1 MKANY
6 VRVLPPSKERK
17 VMNAKRIGI
26 SLVLSMMLSA
36 GIAVAEDDITLQ
48 KSVIDTLR
56 YAPRLEMIKHNREAV
71 GHDLDKS
78 KGRWYPK
85 LDVRGGY
92 GSDSYN
98 SKLNS
103 DTDGDWDSRGELSA
117 ILSQRLYDGG
127 EASSQIRLDERRAAS
142 LDYRVFDNA
151 ESLALDAVIAN
162 MEVYRQRE
170 LLFLAEE
177 NAKAHRDIL
186 SSLKERE
193 QAGAGS
199 VADVTQT
206 QARLSMAQA
215 SIEKTRSALQAALNE
230 YQRLTGVLPG
240 KIAMTPYPQN
250 LIPTS
255 LDEMTAQAVGNNP
268 KINAAGEDVNA
279 EVERINI
286 AKANYHPYVYA
297 ELSSSYSDGVENQDY
312 WERTDAAMVRFN
324 WNLFNGGS
332 DVAGHKATKARKRQA
347 EADKY
352 DLTLAVESETKTT
365 WAQYMSSLN
374 EVKEY
379 TAAVQYNRDTKEI
392 YLEQFGVAQR
402 SLLDVLDSENEVF
415 QSSSQLVTSS
425 VNEQIAAYKLMALS
439 GNLITALGV
448 DPALYKD
455 PAAQAE

>member
-1 MKANY
+1 
-6 VRVLPPSKERK
+6 
-17 VMNAKRIGI
+17 MNAKK
-26 SLVLSMMLSA
+26 LSFALALSVMLSA
-36 GIAVAEDDITLQ
+36 GVALAEDDITLQ

-85 LDVRGGY
+85 LDIRGGY

-98 SKLNS
+98 SERN
-103 DTDGDWDSRGELSA
+103 TGNDGDWDSRGELSA
-117 ILSQRLYDGG
+117 ILSQRIYDGG
-127 EASSQIRLDERRAAS
+127 EGFSQIRLDERRAAS

-162 MEVYRQRE
+162 MEVFRQRE

-186 SSLKERE
+186 SSLQERE
-193 QAGAGS
+193 EAGAGS
-199 VADVTQT
+199 VADVKQT

-215 SIEKTRSALQAALNE
+215 SIEKTRTALQAALNE

-240 KIAMTPYPQN
+240 KIDMASYPQN
-250 LIPTS
+250 LIPAS

-279 EVERINI
+279 ETERVNI

-297 ELSSSYSDGVENQDY
+297 ELSSSYSDGVEDQEN

-332 DVAGHKATKARKRQA
+332 DVAAHKATKARKRQA
-347 EADKY
+347 QADKY
-352 DLTLAVESETKTT
+352 DLTLAVENETKTT
-365 WAQYMSSLN
+365 WAQYKSSLN

-379 TAAVQYNRDTKEI
+379 TEAVQYNRDTKEI

-425 VNEQIAAYKLMALS
+425 VNEQIAAYKLLALS

-455 PAAQAE
+455 PAAQIEE

>member
-1 MKANY
+1 
-6 VRVLPPSKERK
+6 
-17 VMNAKRIGI
+17 MNAKKL
-26 SLVLSMMLSA
+26 SLALVLSVMLSA
-36 GIAVAEDDITLQ
+36 GVAVAENDITLQ

-56 YAPRLEMIKHNREAV
+56 YAPRLGMIKHNREAV

-85 LDVRGGY
+85 LDIRGGV

-98 SKLNS
+98 AER
-103 DTDGDWDSRGELSA
+103 DVPDEGDWMNRGEISA

-142 LDYRVFDNA
+142 LDHRVFDNA

-162 MEVYRQRE
+162 LEVYRQRE

-193 QAGAGS
+193 EAGAGS

-206 QARLSMAQA
+206 QGRLSMAQA

-240 KIAMTPYPQN
+240 KIAVDPYPQD
-250 LIPTS
+250 LIPAS
-255 LDEMTAQAVGNNP
+255 LDDMTAQAIGNNP

-279 EVERINI
+279 EAERINI
-286 AKANYHPYVYA
+286 AKANYHPYVYL
-297 ELSSSYSDGVENQDY
+297 ELSSSYSDGVENQET

-352 DLTLAVESETKTT
+352 DLTLAVENETKTT
-365 WAQYMSSLN
+365 WAQYKSSLN

-379 TAAVQYNRDTKEI
+379 TSAVQYNRDTKEI

-439 GNLITALGV
+439 GNLISALGV

>member
-1 MKANY
+1 
-6 VRVLPPSKERK
+6 
-17 VMNAKRIGI
+17 MNAKK
-26 SLVLSMMLSA
+26 LSFALALSVMLSA
-36 GIAVAEDDITLQ
+36 GVALAEDGITLQ

-85 LDVRGGY
+85 LDIRGGY

-98 SKLNS
+98 SERN
-103 DTDGDWDSRGELSA
+103 TGNDGDWEPRGELSA

-127 EASSQIRLDERRAAS
+127 EGFSQIRLDERRAAS

-186 SSLKERE
+186 SSLQERE

-199 VADVTQT
+199 VADVKQT

-215 SIEKTRSALQAALNE
+215 SIEKTRTALQAALNE

-240 KIAMTPYPQN
+240 KIDMAPYPQN
-250 LIPTS
+250 LIPAT
-255 LDEMTAQAVGNNP
+255 LDEMTAQAIGNNP

-279 EVERINI
+279 ETERINI

-297 ELSSSYSDGVENQDY
+297 ELSSSYSDGVEDQEN

-332 DVAGHKATKARKRQA
+332 DVAAHKATKARKRQA
-347 EADKY
+347 QADKY
-352 DLTLAVESETKTT
+352 DLTLAVENETKTT
-365 WAQYMSSLN
+365 WAQYKSTLN

-379 TAAVQYNRDTKEI
+379 TEAVQYNRDTKGI

-425 VNEQIAAYKLMALS
+425 VNEQIAAYKLLALS

-455 PAAQAE
+455 PAAQIEE

>member
-1 MKANY
+1 
-6 VRVLPPSKERK
+6 
-17 VMNAKRIGI
+17 MNAKKLSIT
-26 SLVLSMMLSA
+26 LVLSVMLSA
-36 GIAVAEDDITLQ
+36 GVALAEDSITVQ

-85 LDVRGGY
+85 LDIRGGY
-92 GSDSYN
+92 GTDSYDLEN
-98 SKLNS
+98 NPGDS
-103 DTDGDWDSRGELSA
+103 DWDSRSEVSA

-127 EASSQIRLDERRAAS
+127 EGFSQIRLDERRAAS

-186 SSLKERE
+186 GSLQERE
-193 QAGAGS
+193 EAGAGS
-199 VADVTQT
+199 VADVKQT
-206 QARLSMAQA
+206 QARLAMAQA
-215 SIEKTRSALQAALNE
+215 SIEKTRTALQAALNE

-240 KIAMTPYPQN
+240 KIAMAPYPQN
-250 LIPTS
+250 LIPAS
-255 LDEMTAQAVGNNP
+255 LDEMTAQAIGNNP

-279 EVERINI
+279 ETERINI

-297 ELSSSYSDGVENQDY
+297 ELSSSYSEGVENQDY
-312 WERTDAAMVRFN
+312 WERTDAAMIRFN

-332 DVAGHKATKARKRQA
+332 DVAAHKATKARKRQA
-347 EADKY
+347 QADKY
-352 DLTLAVESETKTT
+352 DLTLAVENETKTT
-365 WAQYMSSLN
+365 WAQYKSSLS

-379 TAAVQYNRDTKEI
+379 TQAVQYNRDTKGI

-425 VNEQIAAYKLMALS
+425 VNEQIAAYKLLALS

-455 PAAQAE
+455 PAAQIEE

>member
-1 MKANY
+1 
-6 VRVLPPSKERK
+6 
-17 VMNAKRIGI
+17 MNAKKMGLT
-26 SLVLSMMLSA
+26 LVLSVMLSA
-36 GIAVAEDDITLQ
+36 GVAVAEDDITLQ

-85 LDVRGGY
+85 LDIRGGY

-98 SKLNS
+98 SKLN
-103 DTDGDWDSRGELSA
+103 TGNDGNWDSRGELSA

-162 MEVYRQRE
+162 MEVFRQRE

-186 SSLKERE
+186 GSLQERE
-193 QAGAGS
+193 EGGAGS
-199 VADVTQT
+199 VADVKQT
-206 QARLSMAQA
+206 QGRLSMAQA
-215 SIEKTRSALQAALNE
+215 SIEKTRTALQAALNE

-240 KIAMTPYPQN
+240 KIAMDPYPQN
-250 LIPTS
+250 LIPAS
-255 LDEMTAQAVGNNP
+255 LDEMTAQAIGNNP

-279 EVERINI
+279 EAERVNI
-286 AKANYHPYVYA
+286 AKANYHPYVYF
-297 ELSSSYSDGVENQDY
+297 ELSSSYSDGVQDQEY
-312 WERTDAAMVRFN
+312 WDRTDAAMVRFN

-347 EADKY
+347 EADKF
-352 DLTLAVESETKTT
+352 DLTLAVENETKTT
-365 WAQYMSSLN
+365 WAQYKSSLN

-379 TAAVQYNRDTKEI
+379 TTAVQYNRDTKGI

-415 QSSSQLVTSS
+415 QSASQLVTSS
-425 VNEQIAAYKLMALS
+425 VNEQIAAYKLLALS

-455 PAAQAE
+455 PAAQIEE

>member
-1 MKANY
+1 
-6 VRVLPPSKERK
+6 
-17 VMNAKRIGI
+17 MNAKKL
-26 SLVLSMMLSA
+26 SLTLILSMMLSA
-36 GIAVAEDDITLQ
+36 GVATAGDDITLQ

-85 LDVRGGY
+85 LDIRGGY

-98 SKLNS
+98 SEFNNN
-103 DTDGDWDSRGELSA
+103 DGDWDSRGELSA

-162 MEVYRQRE
+162 LEVFRQRE

-250 LIPTS
+250 LIPAS

-279 EVERINI
+279 EAERINI

-297 ELSSSYSDGVENQDY
+297 ELSTSYSDGVENQDY

-324 WNLFNGGS
+324 WNLYNGGS

-379 TAAVQYNRDTKEI
+379 TSAVQYNRNTKEI

-439 GNLITALGV
+439 GNLISALGV

>member
-1 MKANY
+1 
-6 VRVLPPSKERK
+6 
-17 VMNAKRIGI
+17 MNAKKLSIT
-26 SLVLSMMLSA
+26 LVLSVMLSA
-36 GIAVAEDDITLQ
+36 GVALAEDSITVQ

-85 LDVRGGY
+85 LDIRGGY
-92 GSDSYN
+92 GTDSYDQEN
-98 SKLNS
+98 NPDDS
-103 DTDGDWDSRGELSA
+103 DWDSRSEVSA

-127 EASSQIRLDERRAAS
+127 EGFSQIRLDERRAAS

-186 SSLKERE
+186 GSLQERE
-193 QAGAGS
+193 EAGAGS
-199 VADVTQT
+199 VADVKQT
-206 QARLSMAQA
+206 QARLAMAQA
-215 SIEKTRSALQAALNE
+215 SIEKTRTALQAALNE

-240 KIAMTPYPQN
+240 KIAMAPYPQN
-250 LIPTS
+250 LIPAS
-255 LDEMTAQAVGNNP
+255 LDEMTAQAIGNNP

-279 EVERINI
+279 ETERINI

-297 ELSSSYSDGVENQDY
+297 ELSSSYSEGVENQDY
-312 WERTDAAMVRFN
+312 WERTDAAMIRFN

-332 DVAGHKATKARKRQA
+332 DVAAHKATKARKRQA
-347 EADKY
+347 QADKY
-352 DLTLAVESETKTT
+352 DLTLAVENETKTT
-365 WAQYMSSLN
+365 WAQYKSSLS

-379 TAAVQYNRDTKEI
+379 TQAVQYNRDTKGI

-425 VNEQIAAYKLMALS
+425 VNEQIAAYKLLALS

-455 PAAQAE
+455 PAAQIEE

>member
-1 MKANY
+1 
-6 VRVLPPSKERK
+6 
-17 VMNAKRIGI
+17 MNAKKL
-26 SLVLSMMLSA
+26 SLTLALSVMLSA
-36 GIAVAEDDITLQ
+36 GVAVADNDISLQ

-71 GHDLDKS
+71 SHDLDKS

-85 LDVRGGY
+85 LDIRGGY

-98 SKLNS
+98 VEGRY
-103 DTDGDWDSRGELSA
+103 DDEGDWKSRTEVSA

-162 MEVYRQRE
+162 LEVYRQRE

-186 SSLKERE
+186 ASLKERE
-193 QAGAGS
+193 EAGAGS

-206 QARLSMAQA
+206 QGRLAMAQA
-215 SIEKTRSALQAALNE
+215 SIEKTRTALQAALNE

-240 KIAMTPYPQN
+240 KITMTPYPQEMV
-250 LIPTS
+250 PGS
-255 LDEMTAQAVGNNP
+255 LEEMTAQALASNP
-268 KINAAGEDVNA
+268 KINAADEDVNA
-279 EVERINI
+279 EAERVNI
-286 AKANYHPYVYA
+286 AKANYHPYVYF
-297 ELSSSYSDGVENQDY
+297 ELSSTYSDGVENQEY

-352 DLTLAVESETKTT
+352 DLTLAVENETRTT
-365 WAQYMSSLN
+365 WAQYQSSLN

-379 TAAVQYNRDTKEI
+379 TAAVQFNRNTKEI
-392 YLEQFGVAQR
+392 YLDQFGVARR

-415 QSSSQLVTSS
+415 QSASQLVTSS
-425 VNEQIAAYKLMALS
+425 VNEQIAAYKLMALA
-439 GNLITALGV
+439 GNLVGALGV

-455 PAAQAE
+455 PVAQVE

>member
-1 MKANY
+1 
-6 VRVLPPSKERK
+6 
-17 VMNAKRIGI
+17 MNAKKL
-26 SLVLSMMLSA
+26 SLTLILSVMLSA
-36 GIAVAEDDITLQ
+36 GVATAGDDITLQ

-85 LDVRGGY
+85 LDIRGGY

-98 SKLNS
+98 SELNS
-103 DTDGDWDSRGELSA
+103 DNDGDWDSRGELSA

-162 MEVYRQRE
+162 LEVFRQRE

-193 QAGAGS
+193 EAGAGS

-206 QARLSMAQA
+206 QARLAMAQA

-250 LIPTS
+250 LIPAS

-279 EVERINI
+279 EAERINI

-297 ELSSSYSDGVENQDY
+297 ELSTSYSDGVENQDY

-332 DVAGHKATKARKRQA
+332 DVAAHKATKARKRQA
-347 EADKY
+347 EARQVRSDPGCRER
-352 DLTLAVESETKTT
+352 DQDHLGAVHVLPERSEGIH
-365 WAQYMSSLN
+365 LCR
-374 EVKEY
+374 
-379 TAAVQYNRDTKEI
+379 AVQ
-392 YLEQFGVAQR
+392 
-402 SLLDVLDSENEVF
+402 
-415 QSSSQLVTSS
+415 SQHQG
-425 VNEQIAAYKLMALS
+425 NLS
-439 GNLITALGV
+439 GAVRRG
-448 DPALYKD
+448 
-455 PAAQAE
+455 AAQPA

>member
-1 MKANY
+1 
-6 VRVLPPSKERK
+6 
-17 VMNAKRIGI
+17 MNAKK
-26 SLVLSMMLSA
+26 LSFALALSVMLSA
-36 GIAVAEDDITLQ
+36 GVALAEDGITLQ

-85 LDVRGGY
+85 LDIRGGY

-98 SKLNS
+98 SERN
-103 DTDGDWDSRGELSA
+103 TGNDGDWEPRGELSA

-127 EASSQIRLDERRAAS
+127 EGFSQIRLDERRAAS

-162 MEVYRQRE
+162 MEVFRQRE

-186 SSLKERE
+186 SSLQERE
-193 QAGAGS
+193 EAGAGS
-199 VADVTQT
+199 VADVKQT

-215 SIEKTRSALQAALNE
+215 SIEKTRTALQAALNE

-240 KIAMTPYPQN
+240 KIDMASYPQN
-250 LIPTS
+250 LIPAS

-279 EVERINI
+279 ETERVNI

-297 ELSSSYSDGVENQDY
+297 ELSSSYSDGVEDQEN

-332 DVAGHKATKARKRQA
+332 DVAAHKATKARKRQA
-347 EADKY
+347 QADKY
-352 DLTLAVESETKTT
+352 DLTLAVENETKTT
-365 WAQYMSSLN
+365 WAQYKSSLN

-379 TAAVQYNRDTKEI
+379 TEAVQYNRDTKEI

-425 VNEQIAAYKLMALS
+425 VNEQIAAYKLLALS

-455 PAAQAE
+455 PAAQIEE

>member
-1 MKANY
+1 
-6 VRVLPPSKERK
+6 
-17 VMNAKRIGI
+17 MNAKKLGLG
-26 SLVLSMMLSA
+26 LVLSVMLSA
-36 GIAVAEDDITLQ
+36 GVAVADDEISLQ

-85 LDVRGGY
+85 LDIRGGV
-92 GSDSYN
+92 GVDSYN
-98 SKLNS
+98 SELNTE
-103 DTDGDWDSRGELSA
+103 DEGEWKNRGEISA

-142 LDYRVFDNA
+142 LDHRVFDNA

-162 MEVYRQRE
+162 LEVFRQRE

-186 SSLKERE
+186 ASLKERE

-206 QARLSMAQA
+206 QARLAMAQA
-215 SIEKTRSALQAALNE
+215 SIEKTRTALQAALNE

-240 KIAMTPYPQN
+240 KIAMSPYPQN
-250 LIPTS
+250 MLPAS
-255 LDEMTAQAVGNNP
+255 LDEMNAQALASNP

-279 EVERINI
+279 EIERINI
-286 AKANYHPYVYA
+286 AKANYHPYVYL
-297 ELSSSYSDGVENQDY
+297 ELSSTYSDGVESQEY

-347 EADKY
+347 EADKS
-352 DLTLAVESETKTT
+352 DLALAVENETKTT
-365 WAQYMSSLN
+365 WAQYQSSLN

-379 TAAVQYNRDTKEI
+379 TAAVQYNRNTKEI

-439 GNLITALGV
+439 GNLVSALGV

-455 PAAQAE
+455 PVAQTE

>member
-1 MKANY
+1 
-6 VRVLPPSKERK
+6 
-17 VMNAKRIGI
+17 MNAKRIGI

-85 LDVRGGY
+85 LDIRGGY

>member
-1 MKANY
+1 
-6 VRVLPPSKERK
+6 
-17 VMNAKRIGI
+17 MNVKKL
-26 SLVLSMMLSA
+26 SLTLVLSVMLSA
-36 GIAVAEDDITLQ
+36 GVAVAEDDITLQ

-85 LDVRGGY
+85 LDIRGGY

-98 SKLNS
+98 SERN
-103 DTDGDWDSRGELSA
+103 TGNDGDWESRGELSA

-127 EASSQIRLDERRAAS
+127 EGFSQIRLDERRAAS

-186 SSLKERE
+186 GSLQERE
-193 QAGAGS
+193 EAGAGS
-199 VADVTQT
+199 VADVKQT
-206 QARLSMAQA
+206 QARLAMAQA
-215 SIEKTRSALQAALNE
+215 SIEKTRTALQAALNE

-240 KIAMTPYPQN
+240 KIAMAPYPQN
-250 LIPTS
+250 LIPAS
-255 LDEMTAQAVGNNP
+255 LDEMTAQAIGNNP

-279 EVERINI
+279 ETERINI

-297 ELSSSYSDGVENQDY
+297 ELSSSYSEGVENQDY
-312 WERTDAAMVRFN
+312 WERTDAAMIRFN

-332 DVAGHKATKARKRQA
+332 DVAAHKATKARKRQA
-347 EADKY
+347 QADKY
-352 DLTLAVESETKTT
+352 DLTLAVENETKTT
-365 WAQYMSSLN
+365 WAQYKSSLS

-379 TAAVQYNRDTKEI
+379 TQAVQYNRDTKGI

-425 VNEQIAAYKLMALS
+425 VNEQIAAYKLLALS

-455 PAAQAE
+455 PAAQIEE

>member
-1 MKANY
+1 
-6 VRVLPPSKERK
+6 
-17 VMNAKRIGI
+17 MNAKKL
-26 SLVLSMMLSA
+26 SLTLVLSVMLSA
-36 GIAVAEDDITLQ
+36 GVAVAEDDITLQ

-85 LDVRGGY
+85 LDIRGGV
-92 GSDSYN
+92 GADSYN
-98 SKLNS
+98 AERHG
-103 DTDGDWDSRGELSA
+103 TDYDNDWKNRGEISA
-117 ILSQRLYDGG
+117 ILSQRIYDGG

-162 MEVYRQRE
+162 LEVFRQRE

-186 SSLKERE
+186 SSLQERE
-193 QAGAGS
+193 KAGAGS
-199 VADVTQT
+199 VADVKQT

-240 KIAMTPYPQN
+240 KIGMNPYPQN
-250 LIPTS
+250 LLPAS
-255 LDEMTAQAVGNNP
+255 LDDMTAQAIGNNP

-279 EVERINI
+279 ETERINI
-286 AKANYHPYVYA
+286 AKANYHPYVFF
-297 ELSSSYSDGVENQDY
+297 ELSSSYADGVESQEY

-332 DVAGHKATKARKRQA
+332 DVAAHKATKARKRQA
-347 EADKY
+347 ESDKS
-352 DLTLAVESETKTT
+352 DLALAVENETKTT

-379 TAAVQYNRDTKEI
+379 TAAVQFNRDTKEI

-415 QSSSQLVTSS
+415 QSASQLVTSS

-455 PAAQAE
+455 PAAQTEE

>member
-1 MKANY
+1 
-6 VRVLPPSKERK
+6 
-17 VMNAKRIGI
+17 MNAKKLSIT
-26 SLVLSMMLSA
+26 LVLSVMFSA
-36 GIAVAEDDITLQ
+36 GVALADDNITLQ

-85 LDVRGGY
+85 LDIRGGY

-98 SKLNS
+98 SEFN
-103 DTDGDWDSRGELSA
+103 TGNDGDWEPRGELSA

-127 EASSQIRLDERRAAS
+127 EGISQIRLDERRAAS

-162 MEVYRQRE
+162 MEVFRQRE

-186 SSLKERE
+186 GSLQERE
-193 QAGAGS
+193 EGGAGS
-199 VADVTQT
+199 VADVKQT
-206 QARLSMAQA
+206 QGRLSMAQA
-215 SIEKTRSALQAALNE
+215 SIEKTRTALQAALNE

-240 KIAMTPYPQN
+240 KIAMAPYPQT
-250 LIPTS
+250 LIPAS
-255 LDEMTAQAVGNNP
+255 LDEMTAQAIGNNP

-279 EVERINI
+279 EIERINI

-297 ELSSSYSDGVENQDY
+297 ELSSSYSDGVEDQES

-347 EADKY
+347 QADKY
-352 DLTLAVESETKTT
+352 DLTLAVENETKTT
-365 WAQYMSSLN
+365 WAQYKSSLN

-379 TAAVQYNRDTKEI
+379 TTAVQYNRDTKGI

-425 VNEQIAAYKLMALS
+425 VNEQIAAYKLLALS

-455 PAAQAE
+455 PAAQIEE

>member
-1 MKANY
+1 
-6 VRVLPPSKERK
+6 
-17 VMNAKRIGI
+17 MNAKRIGI